1 MSVRVRLGGA
11 LLVVAAAGVATAP
24 AAVAGKDAGPVNELH
39 TTQRMVALTFD
50 DGPNP
55 RWTPAVLQTLKQ
67 YNASAT
73 FFDVGRRALAHPDL
87 VAQELAQGMKVEDH
101 TYTHP
106 HLTALTSAGVRA
118 ELAGGSAALM
128 HLGVPRPLEFRP
140 PFGDRDGRVDDIGR
154 SMGYRMVLWDFCLE
168 HYIHRYGIRLGV
180 ERLVGAVRPGSIIL
194 AHDGGIPNRG
204 RTLLALPLL
213 LRRLHAAGYR
223 VVNASTLIAAGR

>member
-1 MSVRVRLGGA
+1 M
-11 LLVVAAAGVATAP
+11 
-24 AAVAGKDAGPVNELH
+24 
-39 TTQRMVALTFD
+39 
-50 DGPNP
+50 
-55 RWTPAVLQTLKQ
+55 
-67 YNASAT
+67 
-73 FFDVGRRALAHPDL
+73 GRRALAHPDL

-194 AHDGGIPNRG
+194 AHDGGIPD
-204 RTLLALPLL
+204 RTKTLKTLPMLLAGLQQRGFKMVDVTQLL
-213 LRRLHAAGYR
+213 KAADDLNR
-223 VVNASTLIAAGR
+223 